1 VKQPRKRKPTVAV
14 IDIGSNSV
22 RLVVYEALER
32 SLISIFNEKALCG
45 LGREVQSTGLLAP
58 DAVERALTALRR
70 FHALC
75 KIQQVGRVFAIATAA
90 CRDASNGPD
99 FIAQAERIC
108 GVPIEILSGPREAK
122 LSALGVVSGIHKP
135 DGIVGDLGGGS
146 LELIDVRGNS
156 VRSGVTLPLG
166 SLALQDMSHK
176 SLKHAEQIVG
186 QGLADVAQLKA
197 GRGRTFYAVGG
208 TWRALARIHIFQS
221 GYPLGVMHGYSIP
234 ASEALD
240 FVRRLRR
247 LAAAGMLANIE
258 MIADARRPLLT
269 YGALVLEYVIRVT
282 RPKTIMFSTFGV
294 REGLLYS
301 MLPEPERAKDG
312 LICAAEELNEL
323 LSRSARHAR
332 ELIEWTDHFA
342 RVVKLRETEEDRRLR
357 HVACLLSDIGWRVH
371 PDHRGEQTLA
381 QIINGNFGDISH
393 QGRAFVGLAVFYR
406 YAGLSEENQPP
417 TIIQDLVTATMLE
430 RARVLGA
437 AFRVAH
443 LISAARPGVLP
454 ATHFRSEG
462 RKLML
467 VFEHRSR
474 RRSRRWPL
482 QAAGAARRP
491 LRINCHALEHD
502 PEKCAAVFPRDKR
515 KALALRSC
523 SIKEFLTW
531 CAPPHR
537 PTASPAWP
545 PQACACARA
554 FPQSQRRSRPAA
566 TTVSRPARHRS

>member
-1 VKQPRKRKPTVAV
+1 MKRPGKRSSTVAV

-22 RLVVYEALER
+22 RLVVYEALAR
-32 SLISIFNEKALCG
+32 SLITIFNEKALCG

-58 DAVERALTALRR
+58 DAVSRALTALRR
-70 FHALC
+70 FRALC
-75 KIQQVGRVFAIATAA
+75 KVQQVGRVHAIATAA
-90 CRDASNGPD
+90 CRDASNGAD
-99 FIAQAERIC
+99 FIACAERIG
-108 GVPIEILSGPREAK
+108 GVKIEILSGPLEAK

-166 SLALQDMSHK
+166 SLALQDLSHK
-176 SLKHAEQIVG
+176 SLKRAERIVG
-186 QGLADVAQLKA
+186 RDLAEVPQLKA

-208 TWRALARIHIFQS
+208 TWRALARIHIIQS

-234 ASEALD
+234 AAEALA
-240 FVRRLRR
+240 FARRVRR
-247 LAAAGMLANIE
+247 LAAADMLANVE
-258 MIADARRPLLT
+258 AVADARRPLLT
-269 YGALVLEYVIRVT
+269 YGALVLEYVVRVA
-282 RPKTIMFSTFGV
+282 RPRSIMFSTFGV

-301 MLPEPERAKDG
+301 MLSEKERAKDG
-312 LICAAEELNEL
+312 LLCAAQELNEL

-332 ELIEWTDHFA
+332 ELIEWTDRFV

-357 HVACLLSDIGWRVH
+357 HAACLLSDIGWRVH
-371 PDHRGEQTLA
+371 PDHRGEQTLT

-417 TIIQDLVTATMLE
+417 TMIQDLVTATLLE

-454 ATHFRSEG
+454 STHFRSEG

-467 VFEHRSR
+467 VFEHRMVDLVADRVGGRFKQLARLVGRTGSIVR
-474 RRSRRWPL
+474 R
-482 QAAGAARRP
+482 
-491 LRINCHALEHD
+491 
-502 PEKCAAVFPRDKR
+502 
-515 KALALRSC
+515 
-523 SIKEFLTW
+523 
-531 CAPPHR
+531 
-537 PTASPAWP
+537 
-545 PQACACARA
+545 
-554 FPQSQRRSRPAA
+554 
-566 TTVSRPARHRS
+566 

>member
-1 VKQPRKRKPTVAV
+1 VKRPRKRSPSVAV

-32 SLISIFNEKALCG
+32 SLITIFNEKALCG
-45 LGREVQSTGLLAP
+45 LGRDVQSTGLLAP
-58 DAVERALTALRR
+58 DAVDKALTALQR
-70 FHALC
+70 FRALC
-75 KIQQVGRVFAIATAA
+75 KIQQVGRVYAIATAA

-99 FIAQAERIC
+99 FIERAEHIC

-146 LELIDVRGNS
+146 LELIDVRGSS

-166 SLALQDMSHK
+166 SLALQDLSHK
-176 SLKHAEQIVG
+176 SLKRAERIVATD
-186 QGLADVAQLKA
+186 LADVAQLKA
-197 GRGRTFYAVGG
+197 GRARTFYAVGG
-208 TWRALARIHIFQS
+208 TWRALARIHILQS

-240 FVRRLRR
+240 FAARLRR
-247 LAAAGMLANIE
+247 LAATNTLANIE
-258 MIADARRPLLT
+258 VIAEARRPLLA
-269 YGALVLEYVIRVT
+269 YGALVLEHVIRVS
-282 RPKTIMFSTFGV
+282 RPKAIMFSTFGV

-301 MLPEPERAKDG
+301 MLPETERAKDG
-312 LICAAEELNEL
+312 LICAAQELNEL

-332 ELIEWTDHFA
+332 ELIEWTDRFV

-357 HVACLLSDIGWRVH
+357 HAACLLSDIGWRVH
-371 PDHRGEQTLA
+371 PDHRGEQTLT

-417 TIIQDLVTATMLE
+417 AIVQDLVTATMLE

-467 VFEHRSR
+467 VFEHRMVDLVADRVGGRFKQLARLVGRSGSIVR
-474 RRSRRWPL
+474 R
-482 QAAGAARRP
+482 
-491 LRINCHALEHD
+491 
-502 PEKCAAVFPRDKR
+502 
-515 KALALRSC
+515 
-523 SIKEFLTW
+523 
-531 CAPPHR
+531 
-537 PTASPAWP
+537 
-545 PQACACARA
+545 
-554 FPQSQRRSRPAA
+554 
-566 TTVSRPARHRS
+566 